1 MNNAVLLVTGGK
13 DINLFQQSSL
23 KNPFRYLIGHV
34 NITYESENSFE
45 SIDKLGLLTE
55 TSICLVTSDNIPEDL
70 INNPTAIINF
80 YPVEK
85 NFYKLNSNF
94 LFSDRFD
101 VLLRKDTQNLKDKD
115 KGIDNIKKLNN
126 FKINETDYLLG
137 ILNNTLGETL
147 LLSKETILK
156 YFSLYSFNNYI
167 EEKNLNRSFKLLYLY
182 QAEKSMNNNKD
193 FKYKLNNLDSNNT
206 EKKIFIELIDLSQH
220 FLLNRDKK
228 RENISEEDLN
238 NINKEVNDNLDEDEK
253 DILLYSQ
260 AYFFTLD
267 NIDIEG
273 EGFIITDNF
282 KVIGKF
288 TNIIDDVEFVHKYG
302 EDKINEIKEKIGG
315 NYKKIIKCNIF
326 NKKSRSDYK
335 ATKSFLYSQRNIN
348 LIKLIYN
355 EKDYIDIQKKFFY
368 NKKIDID
375 LAKNLVLS
383 GDSLIQRLNDIRIIS
398 SNILDKDIIIRK
410 LFFDNFNQ
418 INFDEFIINN
428 LNFKTNYMLTIFS
441 ILFFHKLKI
450 LNITDSEIKNKQF
463 HSLIN
468 LLYYNK
474 TIEKLILRNITIM
487 NENLNRI
494 IKALKNNLNLEYLD
508 LSYNK
513 ISKKANYYDI
523 LKKGIKGEIN
533 KIDNEVDLSHLN
545 EISSFKKLKYLNLSY
560 ILNFGFHNK
569 NLENFLNYK
578 NNNENYYFNNLE
590 CLDLSGS
597 NFKNV
602 KNINFL
608 CNFLTN
614 LGNLNSLILKNCRI
628 NDEGIVNLLNTF
640 MKLNKLFKKIDLSN
654 NELTANSSNIFNK
667 YFQFI
672 SNIQKNNI
680 KNKNNNDLDE
690 DNNENENEIF
700 TSNKNKKIKK
710 EENYYIINLNNNV
723 NLNNYKNKNNLNKG
737 FMYESMNFKE
747 KTILELKNTHIDCD
761 ILTVFYN
768 IITNNEDL
776 NITQLNF
783 SNNNFTSEDLKN
795 SEILTGIGK
804 NKHFEV
810 LYIQGNNVE
819 FENIKEYI
827 KNRNNKS
834 LLVCDYIE
842 NNNNY
847 IVNNLV
853 NCIKFIK
860 KGKKKDKKKNGKK
873 QNKK

>member
-1 MNNAVLLVTGGK
+1 MYSSVLLVTGGK

-23 KNPFRYLIGHV
+23 KNPFRYLIGYV
-34 NITYESENSFE
+34 NITYETVNSFE

-55 TSICLVTSDNIPEDL
+55 TSICLVTSDNIPEEIL
-70 INNPTAIINF
+70 NNPNVVINF
-80 YPVEK
+80 YPVEN
-85 NFYKLNSNF
+85 NFYKLKSNF
-94 LFSDRFD
+94 LFSERFEI
-101 VLLRKDTQNLKDKD
+101 LLRKDTQNLKDKD
-115 KGIDNIKKLNN
+115 KKIDNIKQLNN

-156 YFSLYSFNNYI
+156 YFSLYSFNKYI
-167 EEKNLNRSFKLLYLY
+167 EEKNLTRSFKLLYLY
-182 QAEKSMNNNKD
+182 KAEKSINYNKD
-193 FKYKLNNLDSNNT
+193 FKYKLNNLNPNN
-206 EKKIFIELIDLSQH
+206 EKKIFIELIELSQH

-267 NIDIEG
+267 NIEEG
-273 EGFIITDNF
+273 EGFIVTDTF

-288 TNIIDDVEFVHKYG
+288 ANIVDDVEFIKKYG

-315 NYKKIIKCNIF
+315 NYKKIIVCNIF

-383 GDSLIQRLNDIRIIS
+383 GDSLIQRLNDVRIIS

-428 LNFKTNYMLTIFS
+428 LNFKTNYMITIFS

-463 HSLIN
+463 PYLIN
-468 LLYYNK
+468 LLYYNI
-474 TIEKLILRNITIM
+474 TIEKLILRNITILS
-487 NENLNRI
+487 ENLNLI

-513 ISKKANYYDI
+513 ISKKAGYYDI
-523 LKKGIKGEIN
+523 LKKGIKGEKN
-533 KIDNEVDLSHLN
+533 KIDNEVDLSYLN
-545 EISSFKKLKYLNLSY
+545 EISTFKKLKYLNLSY

-578 NNNENYYFNNLE
+578 NNNINNNENYYFNNLE

-597 NFKNV
+597 NFKIV

-608 CNFLTN
+608 CKFLAN
-614 LGNLNSLILKNCRI
+614 LDNLNSLILKNCGI

-640 MKLNKLFKKIDLSN
+640 MNLNKLFKKLDLSN
-654 NELTANSSNIFNK
+654 NELTSNSSNIFNK
-667 YFQFI
+667 YFQFV
-672 SNIQKNNI
+672 SKIQENNI
-680 KNKNNNDLDE
+680 KNKNNINE
-690 DNNENENEIF
+690 NNNEEEIF

-710 EENYYIINLNNNV
+710 EDNENYYIINLNNNV

-768 IITNNEDL
+768 IITNNDDL
-776 NITQLNF
+776 NITQLNL

-810 LYIQGNNVE
+810 LYIQGNNIE
-819 FENIKEYI
+819 IENIKEYI
-827 KNRNNKS
+827 NNRNNKS
-834 LLVCDYIE
+834 LIVCDYIE
-842 NNNNY
+842 NNNNL
-847 IVNNLV
+847 IINNLV
-853 NCIKFIK
+853 NYIKFIK
-860 KGKKKDKKKNGKK
+860 KKKKKDKKKNGKK
-873 QNKK
+873 QNK

>member
-1 MNNAVLLVTGGK
+1 MYSSVLLVTGGK

-23 KNPFRYLIGHV
+23 KNPFRYLIGYV
-34 NITYESENSFE
+34 NITYETVNSFE

-55 TSICLVTSDNIPEDL
+55 TSICLVTSDNIPEEIL
-70 INNPTAIINF
+70 NNPNVVINF
-80 YPVEK
+80 YPVEN
-85 NFYKLNSNF
+85 NFYKLKSNF
-94 LFSDRFD
+94 LFSERFEI
-101 VLLRKDTQNLKDKD
+101 LLRKDTQNLKDKD
-115 KGIDNIKKLNN
+115 KKIDNIKQLNN

-137 ILNNTLGETL
+137 ILTNTLGETL

-156 YFSLYSFNNYI
+156 YFSLYSFNKYI
-167 EEKNLNRSFKLLYLY
+167 EEKNLTRSFKLLYLY
-182 QAEKSMNNNKD
+182 KAEKSINYNKD
-193 FKYKLNNLDSNNT
+193 FKYKLNNLNPNN
-206 EKKIFIELIDLSQH
+206 EKKIFIELIELSQH

-267 NIDIEG
+267 NIEEG
-273 EGFIITDNF
+273 EGFIVTDTF

-288 TNIIDDVEFVHKYG
+288 ANIVDDVEFIKKYG

-315 NYKKIIKCNIF
+315 NYKKIIVCNIF

-383 GDSLIQRLNDIRIIS
+383 GDSLIQRLNDVRIIS

-428 LNFKTNYMLTIFS
+428 LNFKTNYMITIFS

-463 HSLIN
+463 PYLIN
-468 LLYYNK
+468 LLYYNI
-474 TIEKLILRNITIM
+474 TIEKLILRNITILS
-487 NENLNRI
+487 ENLNLI

-513 ISKKANYYDI
+513 ISKKAGYYDI
-523 LKKGIKGEIN
+523 LKKGIKGEKN
-533 KIDNEVDLSHLN
+533 KIDNEVDLSYLN
-545 EISSFKKLKYLNLSY
+545 EISTFKKLKYLNLSY

-578 NNNENYYFNNLE
+578 NNNINNNENYYFNNLE

-597 NFKNV
+597 NFKIV

-608 CNFLTN
+608 CKFLAN
-614 LGNLNSLILKNCRI
+614 LDNLNSLILKNCGI

-640 MKLNKLFKKIDLSN
+640 MNLNKLFKKLDLSN
-654 NELTANSSNIFNK
+654 NELTSNSSNIFNK
-667 YFQFI
+667 YFQFV
-672 SNIQKNNI
+672 SKIQENNI
-680 KNKNNNDLDE
+680 KNKNNINE
-690 DNNENENEIF
+690 NNNEEEIF

-710 EENYYIINLNNNV
+710 EDNENYYIINLNNNV

-768 IITNNEDL
+768 IITNNDDL
-776 NITQLNF
+776 NITQLNL

-810 LYIQGNNVE
+810 LYIQGNNIE
-819 FENIKEYI
+819 IENIKEYI
-827 KNRNNKS
+827 NNRNNKS
-834 LLVCDYIE
+834 LIVCDYIE
-842 NNNNY
+842 NNNNL
-847 IVNNLV
+847 IINKLV
-853 NCIKFIK
+853 NYIKFIK
-860 KGKKKDKKKNGKK
+860 KKKKKDKKKNGKK
-873 QNKK
+873 QNK